1 MQDTSH
7 MISLNP
13 HYESMVYKFYYFSF
27 TGLENNWLETIL
39 EVKNTK
45 ELSGTSDFQA
55 DLYITNAG
63 ILFQSMVTSLGQVTQ
78 LAKWPGWDSHLVTTM
93 PPGLCKIWH
102 SIQSWGSTSNALRL
116 LSWRRPC
123 LPTDRHSQYAPQT
136 QHPKT
141 DLTSSPEF
149 VKEYK
154 KCIAKYSLKIRVKVC
169 LPGLVLQRRRAC
181 ALPQWTWL
189 HFSVNKKR
197 NHLTWYNL
205 WDMRLKHWGSL

>member
-149 VKEYK
+149 VP
-154 KCIAKYSLKIRVKVC
+154 CIYLSHAYTIS
-169 LPGLVLQRRRAC
+169 
-181 ALPQWTWL
+181 
-189 HFSVNKKR
+189 S
-197 NHLTWYNL
+197 
-205 WDMRLKHWGSL
+205 